1 MYWLTVVEIAG
12 ISIFSAYLIQ
22 NYCNDKVSYPVKA
35 LALMA
40 WVMNFAIIGFVP
52 LDIYITMRNAE
63 RGTDPQN
70 DPAYVT
76 LATLYQTLYWGLFVL
91 CWTMIPLVTEYV
103 SAVDFDPNDRIKRSL
118 NANLRFYI
126 MISIL
131 GLAFIVYILV
141 TG

>member
-1 MYWLTVVEIAG
+1 
-12 ISIFSAYLIQ
+12 
-22 NYCNDKVSYPVKA
+22 
-35 LALMA
+35 
-40 WVMNFAIIGFVP
+40 
-52 LDIYITMRNAE
+52 
-63 RGTDPQN
+63 
-70 DPAYVT
+70 
-76 LATLYQTLYWGLFVL
+76 
-91 CWTMIPLVTEYV
+91 MIPLVSEYV